1 MNKHVRALLR
11 IVSACAVL
19 CAGYCVPSLRVVLFL
34 AAYVIAG
41 YDVLLEAVEG
51 IREREVFGEC
61 FLMAVAT
68 IGALILGEYSEACA
82 VMILYQTG
90 ELFGDYASDRSRD
103 SITALMDIRPEY
115 ANLEYQTS
123 ESETRVHDGDT
134 HHASPQKTITKRVH
148 PSEVATGSV
157 ILVKPGEKIPIDGVI
172 LDGHSALDTKALT
185 GESIPRDVN
194 TNDEVLSGCVN
205 MSGLLRVKT
214 TKDFGQSAVSKILE
228 LVENASS
235 RKARAEK
242 FITRFARVYTPA
254 VCVCA
259 LLVALV
265 PSILNPAE
273 FTKWVYRAL
282 TFLVISCPCALVISV
297 PLTFF
302 AAIGGA
308 GKAGI
313 LVKGSNFLEVLAGLK
328 CAVFDKT
335 GTLTRGVFE
344 VVAVHPE
351 ILSETELLHLAAHV
365 ERYSAHPVA
374 DSLRRA
380 YPNESDNCTVEEYEE
395 FAGYGVRAKVNGRE
409 VYAGNSK
416 LMDRAGTAK
425 WHPCTKSS
433 GHIIHVAIDGEYAGH
448 VVISDVLKESAHEA
462 VAALKREGVD
472 RIVMLTGDTKA
483 SADDAAKNVGIGE
496 VYAELLPADK
506 VKKVEEFARDGRSA
520 FVGDGINDAPV
531 LAGADVGIAMGAL
544 GSDAAVEAADVVIM
558 NDDPLKVAHA
568 VRISRKCMR
577 IVRENIAVPVAVKVV
592 CMILGAAG
600 LAGMRTAVF
609 ADVGM
614 MVLAVVNAVRA
625 MYTE

>member
-1 MNKHVRALLR
+1 MNEHVRKFLR
-11 IVSACAVL
+11 IFSACAVL
-19 CAGYCVPSLRVVLFL
+19 CAGYLFPSIRVWLFL
-34 AAYVIAG
+34 AAYLIAG
-41 YDVLLEAVEG
+41 YDVLLETLAG

-61 FLMAVAT
+61 FLMAIAT

-90 ELFGDYASDRSRD
+90 ELFGDYASDKSRD
-103 SITALMDIRPEY
+103 SITALMNIRPDY
-115 ANLEYQTS
+115 ANLET
-123 ESETRVHDGDT
+123 DGT
-134 HHASPQKTITKRVH
+134 TKRVH
-148 PSEVATGSV
+148 PSEVSTGSV
-157 ILVKPGEKIPIDGVI
+157 ILVKPGEKLPIDGVI
-172 LDGHSALDTKALT
+172 IEGHSALDTKALT
-185 GESIPRDVN
+185 GESLPKDVN
-194 TNDEVLSGCVN
+194 PGDEVLSGCVN
-205 MSGLLRVKT
+205 MSGILRVKT
-214 TKDFGQSAVSKILE
+214 TKDFGGSAVSKILE

-235 RKARAEK
+235 RKAKAEK
-242 FITRFARVYTPA
+242 FITRFARIYTPA

-259 LLVALV
+259 LLVAVV
-265 PSILNPAE
+265 PLILNPSE
-273 FTKWVYRAL
+273 FTKWLYRAL

-302 AAIGGA
+302 AAVGGA
-308 GKAGI
+308 SKAGI
-313 LVKGSNFLEVLAGLK
+313 LMKGSNFLEVLAGLK

-365 ERYSAHPVA
+365 ERYSLHPVA

-380 YPNESDNCTVEEYEE
+380 YPNESDDCTVEDFEE
-395 FAGYGVRAKVNGRE
+395 LSGYGVRAKVNGKT

-416 LMDRAGTAK
+416 LMDIAGAK

-448 VVISDVLKESAHEA
+448 VVISDVLKESARQA
-462 VAALKREGVD
+462 VQALKAEGVN

-483 SADDAAKNVGIGE
+483 SAEETAKTLGIDE

-506 VKKVEEFARDGRSA
+506 VKKVEEFSGDGLTA

-531 LAGADVGIAMGAL
+531 LARADVGIAMGAL

-558 NDDPLKVAHA
+558 NDDPLKVAQA

-577 IVRENIAVPVAVKVV
+577 IVRQNIVFPVAVKIV
-592 CMILGAAG
+592 CMVLGAMG

-609 ADVGM
+609 ADVGV
-614 MVLAVVNAVRA
+614 MVLAVVNALRA
-625 MYTE
+625 MAVRKV

>member
-1 MNKHVRALLR
+1 MNEHVRKETLRKLKLLR
-11 IVSACAVL
+11 ILSACAVL
-19 CAGYCVPSLRVVLFL
+19 CAGYLVPSVGVWLFL

-41 YDVLLEAVEG
+41 WDVLLEAVEG

-61 FLMAVAT
+61 FLMAIAT

-90 ELFGDYASDRSRD
+90 ELFGDYASDKSRD
-103 SITALMDIRPEY
+103 SITALMDIRPDY
-115 ANLEYQTS
+115 ANLEREGS
-123 ESETRVHDGDT
+123 I
-134 HHASPQKTITKRVH
+134 ARVH
-148 PSEVATGSV
+148 PSEVAKGSV

-172 LDGHSALDTKALT
+172 LEGHSALDTKALT
-185 GESIPRDVN
+185 GESLPKDVN
-194 TNDEVLSGCVN
+194 PNDEVLSGCVN

-214 TKDFGQSAVSKILE
+214 TKVFGESAVSKILE

-235 RKARAEK
+235 RKAKAEK
-242 FITRFARVYTPA
+242 FITRFARIYTPA

-259 LLVALV
+259 LLVAVV
-265 PSILNPAE
+265 PSVMNPADI
-273 FTKWVYRAL
+273 TKWVYRAL

-380 YPNESDNCTVEEYEE
+380 YSNESDDCTVEDYEE
-395 FAGYGVRAKVNGRE
+395 FAGYGVHARVNGRE

-416 LMDRAGTAK
+416 LMDRAGAK

-448 VVISDVLKESAHEA
+448 VVISDVLKDSAHEA
-462 VAALKREGVD
+462 VSALKREGVN

-483 SADDAAKNVGIGE
+483 SAEDAAKSVGIDE

-506 VKKVEEFARDGRSA
+506 VRKVEEFARDGKTA
-520 FVGDGINDAPV
+520 FIGDGINDAPV
-531 LAGADVGIAMGAL
+531 LAGADVGVAMGAL

-558 NDDPLKVAHA
+558 NDDPLKVAEA

-577 IVRENIAVPVAVKVV
+577 IVRENIFVPVAVKTV
-592 CMILGAAG
+592 CMVLGAMG
-600 LAGMRTAVF
+600 LAGMRAAVF

-614 MVLAVVNAVRA
+614 MVLAVVNAMRA
-625 MYTE
+625 MSVKKLC

>member
-1 MNKHVRALLR
+1 MNEHVRKFLR
-11 IVSACAVL
+11 IFSACAVL
-19 CAGYCVPSLRVVLFL
+19 CAGYFFPSVKVWLSL
-34 AAYVIAG
+34 AAYLIAG

-61 FLMAVAT
+61 FLMAIAT

-90 ELFGDYASDRSRD
+90 ELFGDYASDKSRD

-115 ANLEYQTS
+115 ANLETNGQV
-123 ESETRVHDGDT
+123 E
-134 HHASPQKTITKRVH
+134 RVH
-148 PSEVATGSV
+148 PSEVVKGSV
-157 ILVKPGEKIPIDGVI
+157 ILVKPGEKIPIDGTVI
-172 LDGHSALDTKALT
+172 EGSSALDTKALT
-185 GESIPRDVN
+185 GESIPKDVQPG
-194 TNDEVLSGCVN
+194 DEVLSGCVN
-205 MSGLLRVKT
+205 MSGVLRVKT
-214 TKDFGQSAVSKILE
+214 TKDFGESAVSKILE

-235 RKARAEK
+235 RKAKAEK
-242 FITRFARVYTPA
+242 FITRFAKIYTPV
-254 VCVCA
+254 VCICA
-259 LLVALV
+259 LLVAVV
-265 PSILNPAE
+265 PSILNPSE
-273 FTKWVYRAL
+273 FTKWLYRAL

-302 AAIGGA
+302 AAVGGA

-351 ILSETELLHLAAHV
+351 ILSEKELLHLAAHV

-380 YPNESDNCTVEEYEE
+380 YPSESDDCTVEESEE
-395 FAGYGVRAKVNGRE
+395 LAGYGVHARVNGRE

-416 LMDRAGTAK
+416 LMDRAGAK

-433 GHIIHVAIDGEYAGH
+433 GNVIHVAIDGEYAGH
-448 VVISDVLKESAHEA
+448 VVISDVLKESACEA
-462 VAALKREGVD
+462 VAALKREGIS

-483 SADDAAKNVGIGE
+483 SAEETAKSLGIDE

-506 VKKVEEFARDGRSA
+506 VKKVEEFSGEGLTA

-531 LAGADVGIAMGAL
+531 LARADVGAAMGAL

-558 NDDPLKVAHA
+558 NDDPLKVAQA
-568 VRISRKCMR
+568 VRISRRCMR
-577 IVRENIAVPVAVKVV
+577 IVRQNIAFPVAVKIA
-592 CMILGAAG
+592 CMMLGAAG

-609 ADVGM
+609 ADVGV
-614 MVLAVVNAVRA
+614 MVIAVVNAMRA
-625 MYTE
+625 MVVSSD